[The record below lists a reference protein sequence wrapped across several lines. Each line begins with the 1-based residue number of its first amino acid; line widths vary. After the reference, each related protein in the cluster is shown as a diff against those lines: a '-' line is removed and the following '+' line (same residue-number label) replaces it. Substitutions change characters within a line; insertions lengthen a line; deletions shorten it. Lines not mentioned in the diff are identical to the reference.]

1 MANSK
6 PGTGKVQE
14 ILSELTPALFRRLSE
29 GYSTGDFRKDLA
41 AGITVGVVALPLA
54 MAFAIGAGATPAQ
67 GLYTAIVAG
76 FVIAFFG
83 GSFHQVSGPTGAFVV
98 IIADIIA
105 QYGMQGLQ
113 MATLVAGVLLIFM
126 GISGLGSLIKFI
138 PYPVTIGFTTGIGV
152 IIFVGQVKD
161 LLGMRIPSLSP
172 EFFGKIGQ
180 YVEYINTTNLQALI
194 AGLAT
199 IGIIILIRKVLPKL
213 PAAVT
218 AVAVV
223 TAVAFFLNL
232 PVETIGSR
240 FGALPKGFPAPR
252 LPVFNFSSIR
262 QVFSSGLT
270 IALLAAIES
279 LLSAVVADGMTGTR
293 HSASAELTAQGLGN
307 IASVLFGGIP
317 ATGAIARTATN
328 IKAGAQSPVAA
339 LIHALV
345 LLLFTLFLG
354 PVVQAIP
361 LAALAGV
368 LIVVAVDMS
377 ELPRFISMRRAPKSD
392 LAVMVTTFVLT
403 VVVDLTAAV
412 QFGVLL
418 AVVLFARRS
427 RDTTSVI
434 AHTGP
439 AAEAATEAPAGARGI
454 DKNDK
459 ELLSDRKVPESC
471 EIYEIDGPFFFG
483 VADMLQDALAVLEK
497 TPRVF
502 ILRMRYVPAIDATG
516 LNALRSFHKRCSHR
530 GTVLL
535 LSGVREQPLSA
546 MERYGLA
553 AEIGDGHICPD
564 IDEALSHARDII
576 GAGRPANATRHRAE
590 KT

>member
-1 MANSK
+1 MAYSK
-6 PGTGKVQE
+6 LGTGKAHE

-29 GYSTGDFRKDLA
+29 GYSTGDFKKDLA

-67 GLYTAIVAG
+67 GLYTAIIAG

-105 QYGMQGLQ
+105 QSGMQGLQ
-113 MATLVAGVLLIFM
+113 IATLIAGLLLIFM

-152 IIFVGQVKD
+152 IIFVGQIKD
-161 LLGMRIPSLSP
+161 LFGMRIPSLSP

-180 YVEYINTTNLQALI
+180 YAGYINTTNFQALI

-199 IGIIILIRKVLPKL
+199 IGIIALIRKVLPKL

-232 PVETIGSR
+232 PVETIGSK

-252 LPVFNFSSIR
+252 FPVFSFAAIR

-339 LIHALV
+339 LIHTLV

-368 LIVVAVDMS
+368 LIVVAFDMS
-377 ELPRFISMRRAPKSD
+377 ELPRFFSMRRAPKSD
-392 LAVMVTTFVLT
+392 LAVMLATFVLT

-412 QFGVLL
+412 QVGVLL

-439 AAEAATEAPAGARGI
+439 AAAAAVEAPSGARGV
-454 DKNDK
+454 DRSDT
-459 ELLSDRKVPESC
+459 ELLADRKVPKGC

-483 VADMLQDALAVLEK
+483 VADMLQDALAGLEK
-497 TPRVF
+497 TPDVF

-530 GTVLL
+530 GTALL
-535 LSGVREQPLSA
+535 LSGVREQPLTA
-546 MERYGLA
+546 IERYGLA
-553 AEIGDGHICPD
+553 AEIGAVNICRN
-564 IDEALSHARDII
+564 IDEALNRAREII
-576 GAGRPANATRHRAE
+576 GGNHQSATGRHRE
-590 KT
+590 QKN